1 MKKRYEAPELE
12 LLKLATENI
21 ATLSGVTEGDGD
33 SKDWSELA

>member
-21 ATLSGVTEGDGD
+21 ALSGVTEGDGD
-33 SKDWSELA
+33 SKDWSEWG